1 MSRTLKCD
9 KICKYVKISDKIF
22 SLKRLKN
29 TRETIKTI
37 KVIKTDFARME
48 SHCLFRVVFSSWIK
62 NISKIRQ
69 SNLLWHFF

>member
-29 TRETIKTI
+29 TRKTI
-37 KVIKTDFARME
+37 KVSKTDFARME
-48 SHCLFRVVFSSWIK
+48 SHCLFRVGFSSLTK
-62 NISKIRQ
+62 NIKK
-69 SNLLWHFF
+69 